1 MFLQTYRAKLLF
13 TTFLLM
19 LLLGGSL
26 LYTYNYVRDLLFEE
40 DNRYL
45 QRISQVLHSQLEYE
59 KHEYLRYA
67 NIVGDDTSVREYM
80 FIIVSIGGEAGSL
93 QNLIQRQFGWLP
105 INRFVAISDKND
117 IIAGTQQTDL
127 AKVLRDLPGKRKQGT
142 LYLQADHGLEMMAY
156 TSIAY
161 QGHELGKIAISYS
174 LDQAWLQRHQQ
185 DTGGTL
191 SLVHNGRIVLA
202 SDPALAGQPFEAKN
216 HVVQLGETAYRTRR
230 IDISPSH
237 GDVPQLWFAIKESSI
252 LQHLEKYRLTIIT
265 IVSLSMVLILL
276 FGIIIV
282 LNFTRPLSR
291 LVRITREVAN
301 GKLPHLEKSARQNE
315 ITELTNYFADML
327 QALRDK
333 QAEIERVHAELE
345 QTAITDSLTGLYNR
359 RQLAEVFPK
368 LQAQAWR
375 SKESLYGILID
386 LDKFKQINETY
397 GYLGGDA
404 CLQHFSHLLKD
415 ISRSND
421 YLFRMGGEEFLL
433 LTVAQDAAGI
443 LALAEK
449 LRDSMAQTRVEHDN
463 TTIHFTISCGVS
475 KANLDEPPTQS
486 IKHMMR
492 RADAALRRAKAAGR
506 NQVQADESLSNGG

>member
-1 MFLQTYRAKLLF
+1 MLLQSYRAKLLF

-26 LYTYNYVRDLLFEE
+26 LYTYNYVRDLLFQE

-45 QRISQVLHSQLEYE
+45 QRISQVLHSQIEYE
-59 KHEYLRYA
+59 KNEYLRYA
-67 NIVGDDTSVREYM
+67 GIVSDDTSVKEYM

-105 INRFVAISDKND
+105 INRFVAVSDKNE
-117 IIAGTQQTDL
+117 IIAGTEHTDL
-127 AKVLRDLPGKRKQGT
+127 ADVLRKLPAESKQGA
-142 LYLQADHGLEMMAY
+142 LYFQGKQGLEMMAY
-156 TSIAY
+156 TSIEY
-161 QGHELGKIAISYS
+161 QGHRLGKIAISYS
-174 LDQAWLQRHQQ
+174 LDKSWLERHQQ

-191 SLVHNGRIVLA
+191 SLVKNGRILLA
-202 SDPALAGQPFEAKN
+202 SDSSLNGQPFEVNKYL
-216 HVVQLGETAYRTRR
+216 VRLGEIAYRTRL
-230 IDISPSH
+230 IEISPSL
-237 GDVPQLWFAIKESSI
+237 GEIPQLWFAIKESSI
-252 LQHLEKYRLTIIT
+252 LQHLEQYRLTIIT
-265 IVSLSMVLILL
+265 IVSLSMVLLL
-276 FGIIIV
+276 IFGIIIV

-291 LVRITREVAN
+291 LVKITHEVAN
-301 GKLPHLEKSARQNE
+301 GKLPHLEKSAKRNE

-333 QAEIERVHAELE
+333 QAEIERVHAALE

-359 RQLAEVFPK
+359 RQLGEVFPK

-375 SKESLYGILID
+375 ARESLYGILID

-404 CLQHFSHLLKD
+404 CLQHFSCLLKD

-433 LTVAQDAAGI
+433 LTVAQNPEGI
-443 LALAEK
+443 LSLAEK
-449 LRDSMAQTRVEHDN
+449 LRHSMAETRVEHEGI
-463 TTIHFTISCGVS
+463 TIQFTISCGIS
-475 KANLDEPPTQS
+475 KANLDEPPVQS
-486 IKHMMR
+486 IKHMMIH
-492 RADAALRRAKAAGR
+492 ADAALRRAKAAGR
-506 NQVQADESLSNGG
+506 NQVQADENIHNQ